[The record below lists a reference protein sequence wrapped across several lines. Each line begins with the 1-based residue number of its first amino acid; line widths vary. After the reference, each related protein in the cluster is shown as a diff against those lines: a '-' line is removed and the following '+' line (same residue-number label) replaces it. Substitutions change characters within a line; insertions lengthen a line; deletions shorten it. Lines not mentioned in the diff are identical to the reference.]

1 MVGDGLLEQLSDNI
15 HMKHILLDIM
25 YIKISHQYL
34 LITHLLEKSEENLV
48 TFPSDQ
54 HFDSDEMPLSDMSLA
69 LGSAEWSR
77 LYI

>member
-1 MVGDGLLEQLSDNI
+1 
-15 HMKHILLDIM
+15 M